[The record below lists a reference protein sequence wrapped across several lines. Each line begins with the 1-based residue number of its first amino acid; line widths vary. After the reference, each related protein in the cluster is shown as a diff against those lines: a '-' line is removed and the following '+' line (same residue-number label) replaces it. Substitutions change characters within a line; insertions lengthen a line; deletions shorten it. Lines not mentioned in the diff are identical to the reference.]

1 MSKKG
6 ILRTFGLSNWA
17 VNNRTSV
24 YLMIAI
30 ISFIGISSYSSM
42 PKESF
47 PEVTQP
53 QIYINTI
60 YPGNSPVDMENLIS
74 RVIEKELNTING
86 IKKLSSTSVQ
96 DVSIIIA
103 DFDFDMPVEEALLDV
118 KDAIDKIKKDL
129 PSDLPADPS
138 VQELDFT
145 QFPVMNINISGDYSK
160 KELKK
165 YAEHLQDEIE
175 NLSEI
180 SAVDISGIQEDEVEV
195 TIDKIKM
202 EALELSFRDIEGAIS
217 QENVA
222 ISGGDIKIIDGD
234 DISRRNLRIDGE
246 FKNYKDIE
254 KIIVKNEN
262 QNIVYLGNIG
272 EVNFGPAEA
281 TSFARLDDE
290 TVLTLDVKKKGGEN
304 LLNASDKIKD
314 IIDEASVAKFP
325 KDLNIVITNDQSRM
339 TRSMVANLENSI
351 LMGVILV
358 IFVLM
363 FFLGLRNSVFVGIA
377 IPLSMLMGIA
387 ILDFG
392 GNTMNM
398 MVLFALILALG
409 MLVDNGIVVV
419 ENIYRLRD
427 AGMDAEDASKSG
439 VGEVASAIISST
451 ATTLAAFLPLLFW
464 KDLMGEFMKFLPIT
478 LIIVLS
484 SSLFVALVVNPAL
497 TTSLMKVGPPKIS
510 KARKFWLVNVILTII
525 GLGLWLGP
533 AKLLGALLITVVIL
547 RILNRFI
554 LTPGAEFF
562 QSKIMP
568 VVENVYS
575 KTNRFALRRKNPIFI
590 FIGTFVLMIVSMGLY
605 FSSKPEI
612 LFFPENEPKMV
623 MVFIETPLGTDIEK
637 TDEITKRLEKI
648 VKGVVE
654 KDSIIVEAV
663 LAQVGENTGDP
674 QEGIQPGSSPNKA
687 KITVSFLDFD
697 KRVFLS
703 DVSTKD
709 IMSNISAAV
718 KDFPEAKI
726 TVSKDKIGPPVG
738 KPINVEV
745 RGEDYT
751 ELVSYVE
758 VIKKVM
764 EDAHVEGVDQ
774 LKTDFELSKP
784 MLEINIDRDAGRRFN
799 VSTAQIG
806 SEIRSVLFGKEVSK
820 FKEGEDEYKIQLR
833 YQEDYR
839 YDISDLM
846 NTLITFRSP
855 SNGQI
860 SQVPISA
867 VADIAPAETYGSVK
881 RLDMDRVVTIFSE
894 VEEGYNPN
902 VVVGKLKQALEDVP
916 PKEGYQFKFTGEQEE
931 QAKSTAF
938 LMNAM
943 LIAVFVIFLIIVTQF
958 NSIIGPAIIIA
969 SVVFSTI
976 GVFLGFGLFSMP
988 FVIFMCGIGII
999 SLAGV
1004 VVNNAIVLID
1014 YTNLLRKRRR
1024 DELGIPKNG
1033 TLPTVAIYETIIE
1046 AGRTRL
1052 RPVLLTA
1059 ITTVLGLVPLAIG
1072 LNINFKTLL
1081 TELDPQFYTG
1091 GDNAD
1096 FWGPMAWT
1104 VIFGLIFATFLTLVV
1119 VPVMYLLADKVTLRV
1134 KNLWAKLQ
1142 DNNEEAENVIDDPDK
1157 LDLSM
1162 PKSE

>member
-1 MSKKG
+1 MAEKG
-6 ILRTFGLSNWA
+6 TKRTFPLSNWA
-17 VNNRTSV
+17 VSNRTSV
-24 YLMIAI
+24 YLMIVI
-30 ISFIGISSYSSM
+30 ISFMGIGSYSSM

-53 QIYINTI
+53 QIYVNTI
-60 YPGNSPVDMENLIS
+60 YPGNSPVDMENLVS

-86 IKKLSSTSVQ
+86 IKKLSSTSIQ

-103 DFDFDMPVEEALLDV
+103 DFDFDIPVEEALLDV
-118 KDAIDKIKKDL
+118 KDAIDKVKKDL

-165 YAEHLQDEIE
+165 YAEYLQDEIE

-195 TIDKIKM
+195 SIDKIKM
-202 EALELSFRDIEGAIS
+202 EALEVSIRDVEQAITS
-217 QENVA
+217 ENVA
-222 ISGGDIKIIDGD
+222 VSGGDIKIIDGD
-234 DISRRNLRIDGE
+234 DISRRNIRIDGE

-262 QNIVYLGNIG
+262 QNIVYLGNIA
-272 EVNFGPAEA
+272 EVHFGPAEA
-281 TSFARLDDE
+281 SSFARLDDK

-304 LLNASDKIKD
+304 LLHAASKIEE
-314 IIDEASVAKFP
+314 IIDEASTNRFP
-325 KDLNIVITNDQSRM
+325 KDLNIVITNDQSKM
-339 TRSMVANLENSI
+339 TKSMVANLENSI

-358 IFVLM
+358 VFVLM
-363 FFLGLRNSVFVGIA
+363 FFLGLRNAVFVGIA

-427 AGMDAEDASKSG
+427 QGMDSESASRNG

-497 TTSLMKVGPPKIS
+497 TTNFMKVGPPS
-510 KARKFWLVNVILTII
+510 KSKSRKFWLLNAILTL
-525 GLGLWLGP
+525 LGLAFWMGGG
-533 AKLLGALLITVVIL
+533 AKLFGALLICIVL
-547 RILNRFI
+547 FRILNRFF
-554 LTPGAEFF
+554 LTPGSEFF
-562 QSKIMP
+562 QEKIMP
-568 VVENVYS
+568 PLENIYT
-575 KTNRFALRRKNPIFI
+575 KTIRFALRRYNPLFI
-590 FIGTFVLMIVSMGLY
+590 FIGTLFLMVGSIMFFGST
-605 FSSKPEI
+605 KPEV

-623 MVFIETPLGTDIEK
+623 MAFIETPQGTDIEK
-637 TDEITKRLEKI
+637 TNEITKELEKRI
-648 VKGVVE
+648 KAVCE
-654 KDSIIVEAV
+654 KDSLIVEAI

-674 QEGIQPGSSPNKA
+674 NEGIQPGSSPNKA
-687 KITVSFLDFD
+687 KVTVSFYDYD
-697 KRVFLS
+697 KRVFIS
-703 DVSTKD
+703 DVSTKEV
-709 IMSNISAAV
+709 MTNIKNAV
-718 KDFPEAKI
+718 RDFPEAKI
-726 TVSKDKIGPPVG
+726 TVAKDAIGPPVG

-745 RGEDYT
+745 SGEDYD
-751 ELVSYVE
+751 ELIAYVE
-758 VIKKVM
+758 VIKKMM
-764 EDAHVEGVDQ
+764 EDADIPGVDQ
-774 LKTDFELSKP
+774 LKTDFESDKQELQVI
-784 MLEINIDRDAGRRFN
+784 INRDAARRFN
-799 VSTAQIG
+799 LSTGQIG
-806 SEIRSVLFGKEVSK
+806 GEIRSALFGKEVSK
-820 FKEGEDEYKIQLR
+820 FKQGEDEYKIQLR
-833 YQEDYR
+833 YNDNYQN
-839 YDISDLM
+839 DIGDLM

-867 VADIAPAETYGSVK
+867 VADLSYTNTYGSVK
-881 RLDMDRVVTIFSE
+881 RLDMKRVITIFSE

-902 VVVGKLKQALEDVP
+902 EIVGKFKQILEDVP
-916 PKEGYQFKFTGEQEE
+916 PKEGYKFKFTGEQEE
-931 QAKSTAF
+931 QAKTTAF
-938 LMNAM
+938 FMNAM
-943 LIAVFVIFLIIVTQF
+943 IIAVFIIFLIIVTQF
-958 NSIIGPAIIIA
+958 NSIIGPVIILA
-969 SVVFSTI
+969 SVLFSTI
-976 GVFLGFGLFSMP
+976 GVFLGFGLFKMP

-1014 YTNLLRKRRR
+1014 YTNLLRKRKRE
-1024 DELGIPKNG
+1024 ELGVGKDG
-1033 TLPTVAIYETIIE
+1033 SLPTAQIYETIIE

-1072 LNINFKTLL
+1072 LNINFHSLL

-1119 VPVMYLLADKVTLRV
+1119 VPVMYLLADKLTIKV
-1134 KNLWAKLQ
+1134 KSLASKL
-1142 DNNEEAENVIDDPDK
+1142 
-1157 LDLSM
+1157 S
-1162 PKSE
+1162 S

>member
-1 MSKKG
+1 MSVTGKVVSD
-6 ILRTFGLSNWA
+6 IVRSFRLSNWA

-24 YLMIAI
+24 YLMIVI
-30 ISFIGISSYSSM
+30 ISFMGIGSYSSM

-53 QIYINTI
+53 QIYVNTI
-60 YPGNSPVDMENLIS
+60 YPGNSPVDMENLVS

-96 DVSIIIA
+96 DVSVIIA
-103 DFDFDMPVEEALLDV
+103 DFDFDIPVEEALLDV

-180 SAVDISGIQEDEVEV
+180 SGVDISGIQEDEVEV

-202 EALELSFRDIEGAIS
+202 EALEISFYDVENAIS
-217 QENVA
+217 SENVA
-222 ISGGDIKIIDGD
+222 ISGGDIRIIDGE

-246 FKNYKDIE
+246 FKNHNDIE

-262 QNIVYLGNIG
+262 QNIVYLGSIAD
-272 EVNFGPAEA
+272 VHFGPAEA

-304 LLNASDKIKD
+304 LLHAAEKIQD
-314 IIDEASVAKFP
+314 IIEEAKGSKFP
-325 KDLNIVITNDQSRM
+325 KDLNIVITNDQSKM
-339 TRSMVANLENSI
+339 TKSMVANLENSI

-358 IFVLM
+358 VFVLM
-363 FFLGLRNSVFVGIA
+363 FFLGLRNSVFVGVA

-392 GNTMNM
+392 GNTLNM

-427 AGMDAEDASKSG
+427 SGYDAEEASKSG

-451 ATTLAAFLPLLFW
+451 ATTLAAFIPLLFW

-497 TTSLMKVGPPKIS
+497 TTNFMKVGPPS
-510 KARKFWLVNVILTII
+510 KSTNKRFWMINA
-525 GLGLWLGP
+525 GLIVLGVLIWMNP
-533 AKLLGALLITVVIL
+533 TSKLLGALLVCVFL
-547 RILNRFI
+547 FRVLNRYF
-554 LTPGAEFF
+554 LTPGSEFF
-562 QSKIMP
+562 QARVMP
-568 VVENVYS
+568 PLERAYT
-575 KTNRFALRRKNPIFI
+575 KTIKLALRKYNPIIIVF
-590 FIGTFVLMIVSMGLY
+590 GTFVLMIVSMMFY

-637 TDEITKRLEKI
+637 TNEITKELEKK
-648 VKGVVE
+648 VKAAVE
-654 KDSIIVEAV
+654 KDSAIVEAI

-674 QEGIQPGSSPNKA
+674 NEGIQPGSSPNKS
-687 KITVSFLDFD
+687 KITVSFYDYD

-703 DVSTKD
+703 DVSTKEV
-709 IMSNISAAV
+709 MTNVKNAV
-718 KDFPEAKI
+718 RDFPEARI
-726 TVSKDKIGPPVG
+726 TVAKDAIGPPVG

-745 RGEDYT
+745 SGEDYV
-751 ELVSYVE
+751 ELIKYVE
-758 VIKKVM
+758 VIKKMM
-764 EDAHVEGVDQ
+764 EDANIPGVDQ

-784 MLEINIDRDAGRRFN
+784 MLEIEINRDAARRFN
-799 VSTAQIG
+799 LSTGQIG
-806 SEIRSVLFGKEVSK
+806 SEIRSALFGREVSK
-820 FKEGEDEYKIQLR
+820 FKQGEDEYKIQLR
-833 YQEDYR
+833 YREDYR
-839 YDISDLM
+839 HDIADLM

-867 VADIAPAETYGSVK
+867 VADISTAETYGSVK
-881 RLDMDRVVTIFSE
+881 RLDMDRVITIFSE

-902 VVVGKLKQALEDVP
+902 AIVAKFKQILDDAP
-916 PKEGYQFKFTGEQEE
+916 AKEGYKFKFTGEQEE
-931 QAKSTAF
+931 QAKTTAF
-938 LMNAM
+938 FMNAM
-943 LIAVFVIFLIIVTQF
+943 LIAVFIIFLIIVTQF
-958 NSIIGPAIIIA
+958 NSIIGPVIILA
-969 SVVFSTI
+969 SVLFSTI
-976 GVFLGFGLFSMP
+976 GVFLGFGLFKMP

-1014 YTNLLRKRRR
+1014 YTNLLRTRKKK
-1024 DELGIPKNG
+1024 ELGIPKNG
-1033 TLPTVAIYETIIE
+1033 HLPNVEFYNTIVE
-1046 AGRTRL
+1046 AGKTRL

-1119 VPVMYLLADKVTLRV
+1119 VPTMYLLADKVTIRTR
-1134 KNLWAKLQ
+1134 KLV
-1142 DNNEEAENVIDDPDK
+1142 DTISGKKTEPEVEVANTE
-1157 LDLSM
+1157 M
-1162 PKSE
+1162 PE